1 MPKKA
6 GKAKA
11 PAFVTGI
18 EATAPFGFELGDIL
32 LTPLGVEVTI
42 LGVKPDSTGDM
53 KLWAQFPG
61 DMQCPLGPS
70 SAGQFEQQGYQRV
83 HESRHI
89 LRNRDVEEEK
99 KKEQLEN
106 IDWKS
111 TGVHLIPEN
120 PYM

>member
-1 MPKKA
+1 MPKK

-11 PAFVTGI
+11 PAFQTSDD
-18 EATAPFGFELGDIL
+18 ATSPFGFALNDIL

-42 LGVKPDSTGDM
+42 LGVKPDSTGEQ

-70 SAGQFEQQGYQRV
+70 SAGEFESQGYQRV

-111 TGVHLIPEN
+111 VPLP
-120 PYM
+120 PL